1 MSISSTSNLKSFL
14 RRLKSKISRLVFG
27 APAPIYYLESYSQE
41 GEDLVLNRIFDSKVS
56 GFYVDVGAHHPKR
69 FSNTYF
75 FYQRSWRG
83 INIDAMPNSMK
94 IFNEERPFD
103 INLEIAIM
111 GQQGFATYY
120 QFNEPAL
127 NGFSESISLGRDRL
141 RDYKITERT
150 AIGGMPLSDVLN
162 KHMPPNTSIDFLTID
177 VEGLDFDVLKSNNW
191 DRFRPKVI
199 LIEILVSNLD
209 SLLSDPIATYLMGM
223 NYRLYAK
230 TLNTVF
236 FISNE
241 FLADELC

>member
-1 MSISSTSNLKSFL
+1 MNMPASNTQSFL
-14 RRLKSKISRLVFG
+14 SRFRCWVSRLFFG
-27 APAPIYYLESYSQE
+27 APAPIYFLESYSQE
-41 GEDLVLNRIFDSKVS
+41 GEDLVLNRIFSDKTV

-69 FSNTYF
+69 FSNTFF
-75 FYQRSWRG
+75 FYQRGWRG
-83 INIDAMPNSMK
+83 INIDAMPNSMA
-94 IFNEERPFD
+94 IFNQERPFD

-111 GQQGFATYY
+111 GKRGLATYY

-127 NGFSESISLGRDRL
+127 NGFSEPISLGRDGL
-141 RDYKITERT
+141 RDYKIINRT
-150 AIGGMPLSDVLN
+150 TILGMPLSDVLDKN
-162 KHMPPNTSIDFLTID
+162 MPPNTPIDFLTID
-177 VEGLDFDVLKSNNW
+177 VEGLDFDVLKSNDW

-209 SLLSDPIATYLMGM
+209 SLLSDPISSYLLDM

>member
-1 MSISSTSNLKSFL
+1 MPLYSAFNSKSFL
-14 RRLKSKISRLVFG
+14 SRLKSKISRLVFG

-41 GEDLVLNRIFDSKVS
+41 GEDLVLNRIFDSKFS

-75 FYQRSWRG
+75 FYQRGWRG
-83 INIDAMPNSMK
+83 INIDAMPNSMI
-94 IFNEERPFD
+94 IFNQERPFD

-111 GQQGFATYY
+111 GRQGRATYY

-127 NGFSESISLGRDRL
+127 NGFSETISLGRDGL
-141 RDYKITERT
+141 REYKIIERT
-150 AIGGMPLSDVLN
+150 AISGMPLSDVLDR
-162 KHMPPNTSIDFLTID
+162 HMPPNTSIDFLTID

-199 LIEILVSNLD
+199 LIEILISNLD
-209 SLLSDPIATYLMGM
+209 SLSSDPISTYLLGM